1 MDFLGIE
8 FTDLPDGATALEA
21 VVLVKVIDAD
31 GHVGLVERSS
41 KGLTLWEALGMAVT
55 FADSTRDQLREW
67 WHPSQD
73 ED

>member
-8 FTDLPDGATALEA
+8 FTDLPDGATALEV

-41 KGLTLWEALGMAVT
+41 KGLTLWEALGMATT
-55 FADSTRDQLREW
+55 FADTMRDQLRDAW
-67 WHPSQD
+67 GPAQD
-73 ED
+73 DD